1 MTKLCYSALMLTLL
15 QTGDLHLGK
24 IFYEHSLIEDQAF
37 MLDALY
43 KELTENAYDA
53 LLISGDIYDRS
64 VPPPEAVSL
73 FDDFLTRVHGACPS
87 LCICIISGNHDSSKR
102 LAFGCEL
109 FKSHNIHICTEAEK
123 CTRPV
128 FLKNADGQTEAALY
142 ALPFLHGASLQTEQG
157 SPLRNQEDLIKE
169 AVFRIKNAH
178 RELRA
183 SRKDFEQLP
192 ALLLCHVF
200 TTGAQSGGSERI
212 FAGTAELTE
221 ADVFSFFTYTAAGH
235 IHKTQKIRDNLWY
248 AGSPLAY
255 SFDEGISVRFEQ
267 KDTKTQE
274 RSVKTGTQKNFLRI
288 ELDFTKAACRP
299 VVEPIPV
306 RPLRNVVKIYAGFED
321 IFRGKLYD
329 DYVNDY
335 IEFNYTD
342 SCIIENAAS
351 RLRERF
357 PFLLSVKKAAEL
369 IQPAFQTES
378 EYKKRLLENTDSL
391 SLHDIL
397 YAFLQDA
404 GLIPAS
410 ADSGYKSAVKA
421 WKAEAELFVETEKEA
436 HTHETA

>member
-1 MTKLCYSALMLTLL
+1 MLTLL

-43 KELTENAYDA
+43 KELTQNAYDA
-53 LLISGDIYDRS
+53 LLISGDIYDRA

-73 FDDFLTRVHGACPS
+73 FDDFLTRVHAVCPA
-87 LCICIISGNHDSSKR
+87 LCICIISGNHDSSQR

-123 CTRPV
+123 CTQPV
-128 FLKNADGQTEAALY
+128 FLKNAAGITEAALY
-142 ALPFLHGASLQTEQG
+142 ALPFLHSASLQTEEG
-157 SPLRNQEDLIKE
+157 TPLRNQEDLIKE
-169 AVFRIKNAH
+169 AVCRIKKAH
-178 RELRA
+178 TELRE

-221 ADVFSFFTYTAAGH
+221 AGVFSFFNYTAAGH

-255 SFDEGISVRFEQ
+255 SFDEGISVSFEQ
-267 KDTKTQE
+267 KDKKT
-274 RSVKTGTQKNFLRI
+274 RDNGIKSGRQKNFLRI
-288 ELDFTKAACRP
+288 ELDFTKSTGCPA
-299 VVEPIPV
+299 VEPIPV
-306 RPLRNVVKIYAGFED
+306 RPLRNVVKIYGNFED
-321 IFRGKLYD
+321 IFKGNLYD
-329 DYVNDY
+329 EYVNDY

-342 SCIIENAAS
+342 SCIIENAAL

-357 PFLLSVKKAAEL
+357 PFLLSVKKAAPL

-378 EYKKRLLENTDSL
+378 EHKKRLLENTDSL
-391 SLHDIL
+391 SVHDIL

-404 GLIPAS
+404 GLIPES
-410 ADSGYKSAVKA
+410 ADSAYKKAVKE
-421 WKAEAELFVETEKEA
+421 WEAEAELFVQTEKET